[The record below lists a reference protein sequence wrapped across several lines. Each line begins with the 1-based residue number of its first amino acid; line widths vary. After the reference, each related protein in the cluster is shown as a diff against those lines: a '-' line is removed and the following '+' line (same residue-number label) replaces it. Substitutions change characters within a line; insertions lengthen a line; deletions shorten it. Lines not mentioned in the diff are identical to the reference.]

1 MFSDL
6 SISEQRR
13 APGFEKRFQ
22 DGRQDITPTDYDQK
36 RVAGIRAMQS
46 KPSGGYRTPTGIW
59 SGYGISHT
67 SPGAINIDK
76 CKATSPENDIW
87 KTPTNTTKLSPASLQ
102 FSTTVTDYSVPST
115 SAAPSLNTSNYM
127 DHTSRRTLNHITSS
141 KWSDLASL
149 LASLDLE
156 KYIGLFSSHEVDLST
171 FPSLTD
177 RDLVEIGVTAFGAR
191 RKMLLVISGSLSF
204 NFAHFLEPSTTHI
217 AIYVFFLS
225 WCITL
230 NIFSV

>member
-1 MFSDL
+1 M
-6 SISEQRR
+6 SEQRR
-13 APGFEKRFQ
+13 APGFEKRSQ
-22 DGRQDITPTDYDQK
+22 DARQNLTPADYDQK
-36 RVAGIRAMQS
+36 RVAGVRAMQS
-46 KPSGGYRTPTGIW
+46 KPSGAYRIPTNIW
-59 SGYGISHT
+59 SGYAISHT

-76 CKATSPENDIW
+76 CKPPSPDNDDDIW
-87 KTPTNTTKLSPASLQ
+87 KTPTNTNKLPPASLQ

-127 DHTSRRTLNHITSS
+127 DHTPRRTLNHITTS

-191 RKMLLVISGSLSF
+191 RKMLLVISG
-204 NFAHFLEPSTTHI
+204 
-217 AIYVFFLS
+217 
-225 WCITL
+225 
-230 NIFSV
+230 